1 MIMIIWIASYP
12 KSGNTWVRSFLSS
25 YYYTNNGEFNF
36 ELLKNIPQ
44 YPTSKFFRT
53 KIERPEDIIYQWSQ
67 SQEEICKRYKIIFL
81 KTHNALITIN
91 NKHFT
96 LPRFTKGF
104 IYIVRDPR
112 NVVTSL
118 KNHYSL
124 NYDEALDF
132 MNNQK
137 KYIFD
142 NRKKFKID
150 YSTTHFLTS
159 WSSHYK
165 SWINTNLFP
174 KYILKYE
181 DLIKKPAKIFRE
193 LIEFT
198 NKISNLEKDINQI
211 KLNKSIEST
220 NFAKL
225 QSLENENLFNEY
237 ILDKNKKKIKFFLL
251 GPKNNWKGE
260 LTDKFG
266 KKINSVFSKDINK
279 LDYN

>member
-1 MIMIIWIASYP
+1 MIIWIASYP

-44 YPTSKFFRT
+44 YPTSKFFRA
-53 KIERPEDIIYQWSQ
+53 KIERPKDIIYQWSQ

-91 NKHFT
+91 NEHFT

-132 MNNQK
+132 MNNKK

-174 KYILKYE
+174 KYIIKYE

-198 NKISNLEKDINQI
+198 NKISNLENVINQI

-225 QSLENENLFNEY
+225 QSLENENQFNEWKLGNEEKWNSF
-237 ILDKNKKKIKFFLL
+237 IEWFSNNQLTLDSTHKFY
-251 GPKNNWKGE
+251 
-260 LTDKFG
+260 
-266 KKINSVFSKDINK
+266 SSQ
-279 LDYN
+279 Y